1 MNLLEKASTIAEG
14 ISNLTTWVGSGG
26 AVVSQEEAQSRASI
40 CINCPCN
47 KPDLAINELVA
58 KAVKKF
64 LAFKNE
70 LDLRVQGERSLLSC
84 EGCGCQIRLLIWQ
97 PQDQVKREMTG
108 EERAKTPS
116 FCWKLKDV

>member
-70 LDLRVQGERSLLSC
+70 LDLRVQGERSLYSC
-84 EGCGCQIRLLIWQ
+84 ETCGCQIRLLIWE
-97 PQDQVKREMTG
+97 PMDRVKQQMTS
-108 EERAKTPS
+108 EEIHLSPKH
-116 FCWKLKDV
+116 CWKIKP